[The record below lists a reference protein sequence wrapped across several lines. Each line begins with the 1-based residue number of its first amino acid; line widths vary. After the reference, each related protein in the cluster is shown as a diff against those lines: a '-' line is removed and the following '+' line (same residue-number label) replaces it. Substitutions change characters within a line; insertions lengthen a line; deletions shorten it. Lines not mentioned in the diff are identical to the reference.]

1 MNYDDDEKSIFF
13 TPPNANNQL
22 FIHTLIV
29 SSENSYIRP
38 LNERHSLSSRRVV
51 NEIYNVLISVHFL
64 WHYG

>member
-29 SSENSYIRP
+29 SSENSYTST
-38 LNERHSLSSRRVV
+38 ERKAQPQLSPSCEW
-51 NEIYNVLISVHFL
+51 NL
-64 WHYG
+64 